1 MPLTEQ
7 GFSRLTYNE
16 ILQQQITRAKE
27 LFGDDADTS
36 EKSVLGK
43 YIRLNTVDFAQQEE
57 TLENIYL
64 SRYIDTATGASLDRL
79 APFAGISR
87 NPPSRATLKLA
98 LLNSAAAAATIPM
111 GTKFRTS
118 TGISFHSVSE
128 TVIQPSKYANIT
140 LECDEIGAIGNVS
153 DTEITFLNAQIANVS
168 IMKTAGFSDGSNA
181 ETDIELRS
189 RWKNALSGSGS
200 GTAAAIIGKVSRI
213 SGVYDCTVTENS
225 TDEMIALG
233 DGVAISPHT
242 FLTSVSASSDTSET
256 AVAQAILDSKPLG
269 IGTSGKTTVS
279 VSDSAGIS
287 HSISFT
293 MNQSFTP
300 LFFIYIS
307 GQDEPDFDAETDG
320 QAIKN
325 AIINYV
331 NESKS
336 TLGQTLYAS
345 SLYAP
350 IIENTNI
357 RSIKQITLAF
367 MKSSGSSVTI
377 PASATLSAVAKNIKI
392 YVV

>member
-1 MPLTEQ
+1 
-7 GFSRLTYNE
+7 
-16 ILQQQITRAKE
+16 
-27 LFGDDADTS
+27 
-36 EKSVLGK
+36 
-43 YIRLNTVDFAQQEE
+43 
-57 TLENIYL
+57 
-64 SRYIDTATGASLDRL
+64 
-79 APFAGISR
+79 
-87 NPPSRATLKLA
+87 
-98 LLNSAAAAATIPM
+98 
-111 GTKFRTS
+111 
-118 TGISFHSVSE
+118 
-128 TVIQPSKYANIT
+128 
-140 LECDEIGAIGNVS
+140 
-153 DTEITFLNAQIANVS
+153 
-168 IMKTAGFSDGSNA
+168 MKTAGFSDGSNA

-331 NESKS
+331 NESKN